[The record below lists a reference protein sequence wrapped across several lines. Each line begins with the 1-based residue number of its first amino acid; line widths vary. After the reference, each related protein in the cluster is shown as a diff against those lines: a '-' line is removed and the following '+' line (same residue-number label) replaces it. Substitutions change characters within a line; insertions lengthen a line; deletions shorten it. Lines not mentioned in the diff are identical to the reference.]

1 MEVRDGFI
9 VGVDSHCDRWCERCP
24 LTARC
29 RLFIDRSA
37 ADFVGNHG
45 TETTRRIRHRRNSRR
60 WWEWVGRDLETG
72 RPGADGG
79 GWEGTTG
86 RPPSLQKDSGL
97 LENAQ
102 VRRTTLTLARASGGA
117 SMASAIRTIEHF
129 SLFVPTRLRRALT
142 GAATGEA
149 RRLSADANGSAKA
162 ALLGLEQMQAAWHT
176 LREAGHLSEAD
187 TAPFLAEVASIMDR
201 LDRACPHARAFV
213 RPGFDEPEA
222 FMKLEAGEP
231 VVRVRGSA

>member
-1 MEVRDGFI
+1 MEVKDGFI
-9 VGVDSHCDRWCERCP
+9 VGVDAYCDRWCERCP

-37 ADFVGNHG
+37 ADFVFNHSLG
-45 TETTRRIRHRRNSRR
+45 TKRRIRHRRNSRPSC
-60 WWEWVGRDLETG
+60 EWVGRDLKAAG
-72 RPGADGG
+72 PGAGGG
-79 GWEGTTG
+79 GWEGPAG
-86 RPPSLQKDSGL
+86 IPRSLQEDRGL
-97 LENAQ
+97 LENAE
-102 VRRTTLTLARASGGA
+102 VLRATLARARASGGA

-129 SLFVPTRLRRALT
+129 SLFVPAKLRRALT

-149 RRLSADANGSAKA
+149 RRMSADANGSAKA
-162 ALLGLEQMQAAWHT
+162 ALLGLEQMQVAWHT
-176 LREAGHLSEAD
+176 LREAGHLSAAD

-222 FMKLEAGEP
+222 FMKLEAGEH
-231 VVRVRGSA
+231 VVRLRGSA